1 MIKFCTVAMFLFVLG
16 AQCAENPLLASS
28 KELVRMDLWIF
39 GLEDSNVISS
49 SSAKS
54 TPEELRVALQKL
66 EN

>member
-16 AQCAENPLLASS
+16 AQCAENPLLANS

-39 GLEDSNVISS
+39 GLDTSTDNI
-49 SSAKS
+49 SSAKP